1 MELERAKFWNGL
13 GRRPSDGA
21 QGEQS
26 VIPIFTGALS
36 NAGTI
41 VKRNR
46 VGRLPILCSRMQFV
60 GRLPCCIRNDW
71 KGIISKMAGIC
82 MLATL
87 TIRQLDFNID
97 IFISTKHDVDFSIG
111 GTLLGGGLFVL
122 SLDLPLKLNYLLAQ
136 RSFLKKEF
144 TTAKEGKFS

>member
-1 MELERAKFWNGL
+1 
-13 GRRPSDGA
+13 
-21 QGEQS
+21 
-26 VIPIFTGALS
+26 
-36 NAGTI
+36 
-41 VKRNR
+41 
-46 VGRLPILCSRMQFV
+46 
-60 GRLPCCIRNDW
+60 
-71 KGIISKMAGIC
+71 